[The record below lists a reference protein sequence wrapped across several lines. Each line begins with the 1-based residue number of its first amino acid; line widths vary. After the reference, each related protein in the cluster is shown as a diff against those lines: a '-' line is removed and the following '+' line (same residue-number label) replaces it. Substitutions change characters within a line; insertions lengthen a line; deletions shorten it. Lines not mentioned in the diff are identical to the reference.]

1 MDPSRDLS
9 RTANASSKLI
19 ETVEKFTELEE
30 SGFDDEHSAYHAV
43 VSLVHQL
50 CMNIGHAEKLG
61 HNRTDIERILEPV
74 WELHSRSPFFRRMQS
89 WPRGYPGDYETIEYL
104 CECVSKARPGTVEYF
119 IDQYGVTCNMA
130 QQHRNKLTWQAAKV
144 LQTSLGSAE
153 ESHVLSIACGGS
165 RDLRTIQSLL
175 QAAPVQLFLND
186 IDADALA
193 HSVNT
198 LPHLDGRLYPI
209 HANVF
214 SAVRTFKKRGPFD
227 LIVTGGLFDYLSD
240 KQITWLLEKLFESL
254 KTEGRLCFTNIARG
268 NPYRVWMEYLGD
280 WKLLE
285 RSEAD
290 ITTLIRETDLE
301 TSTQL
306 DISRDQ
312 TGLTHLVELTR
323 IV

>member
-1 MDPSRDLS
+1 
-9 RTANASSKLI
+9 
-19 ETVEKFTELEE
+19 
-30 SGFDDEHSAYHAV
+30 
-43 VSLVHQL
+43 
-50 CMNIGHAEKLG
+50 
-61 HNRTDIERILEPV
+61 
-74 WELHSRSPFFRRMQS
+74 MQS

-104 CECVSKARPGTVEYF
+104 CECESKARPGTVEYF

-165 RDLRTIQSLL
+165 RDLRSIQSLL

-193 HSVNT
+193 HSENT
-198 LPHLDGRLYPI
+198 LPHVAGKLHPI

-240 KQITWLLEKLFESL
+240 KQIKWLLEKLFESL
-254 KTEGRLCFTNIARG
+254 RTQGRLCFTNIARG

-290 ITTLIRETDLE
+290 ISTLIRETDLE

-312 TGLTHLVELTR
+312 TGLTHLIELTR

>member
-1 MDPSRDLS
+1 MIT
-9 RTANASSKLI
+9 TADGSSKLT

-30 SGFDDEHSAYHAV
+30 SRFDDEHSAYHAV

-50 CMNIGHAEKLG
+50 CMNLGHAEKLG
-61 HNRTDIERILEPV
+61 HNRTDIERLIQPV

-104 CECVSKARPGTVEYF
+104 CECENKARPGTVEYF
-119 IDQYGVTCNMA
+119 IDQYGVSCTMA
-130 QQHRNKLTWQAAKV
+130 QQHRNKLAWQAAKV
-144 LQTSLGSAE
+144 LETCLGSGE

-165 RDLRTIQSLL
+165 RDLRSIQSLL

-186 IDADALA
+186 IDAEALA
-193 HSVNT
+193 HSVST
-198 LPHLDGRLYPI
+198 LPHLEGKLHSI

-240 KQITWLLEKLFESL
+240 KQIRWLLEKLFESL
-254 KTEGRLCFTNIARG
+254 KAGGRLCFTNIARG

-290 ITTLIRETDLE
+290 ITTLIGETDLE

>member
-1 MDPSRDLS
+1 MDLS
-9 RTANASSKLI
+9 KTANASSKLI
-19 ETVEKFTELEE
+19 ETVEQFTELEE

-104 CECVSKARPGTVEYF
+104 CECESKARPGTVGYF

-144 LQTSLGSAE
+144 LQTSLESAE

-165 RDLRTIQSLL
+165 RDLRSIQSLL

-186 IDADALA
+186 IDADALGKHSSSSRREATSYSRQRIFSGA
-193 HSVNT
+193 HVQE
-198 LPHLDGRLYPI
+198 
-209 HANVF
+209 
-214 SAVRTFKKRGPFD
+214 
-227 LIVTGGLFDYLSD
+227 TGT
-240 KQITWLLEKLFESL
+240 I
-254 KTEGRLCFTNIARG
+254 R
-268 NPYRVWMEYLGD
+268 PYCYRRSFR
-280 WKLLE
+280 LLE
-285 RSEAD
+285 RQ
-290 ITTLIRETDLE
+290 TD
-301 TSTQL
+301 QMA
-306 DISRDQ
+306 SRK
-312 TGLTHLVELTR
+312 T
-323 IV
+323 I